1 MLILGRKV
9 LEQPSG
15 KNMRRR
21 DFILLAG
28 GAMFVQPFAVQA
40 AQAGKSVI
48 GFLGSG
54 SPEASTGPLRAFR
67 QGLKEAG
74 HVEGENLTIEYRWST
89 GYIGLPEMAAE
100 LVDHQVGVIVAAA
113 GLPAARAARDATAT
127 IPVVF
132 TIGVDPVAI
141 GLVPSLNRPGG
152 NLTGVTNF
160 NLELGQ
166 KRLELLHQV
175 MPGATAV
182 ALLVNPT
189 TGLAEPL
196 SKDLMQAARPFGL
209 EVHLLQ
215 AATEGEI
222 EDAFAKVVELQANA
236 LVVGADAYFA
246 SRSQQLAA
254 LSISHALPVIGSFR
268 PFAVA
273 GGLISYGASPAE
285 LYQLAGLYTGKIL
298 NGSKPADLPVLQTT
312 RFELIINLKTA
323 KRLGLQI
330 PTTLL
335 GSADEVIE

>member
-1 MLILGRKV
+1 
-9 LEQPSG
+9 
-15 KNMRRR
+15 MRRR
-21 DFILLAG
+21 DFILMAG
-28 GAMFVQPFAVQA
+28 GAMLVRPFAVQA

-48 GFLGSG
+48 GFLGID
-54 SPEASTGPLRAFR
+54 SPEASPVVLRAFR

-74 HVEGENLTIEYRWST
+74 HVEGENVTIEYRWST
-89 GYIGLPEMAAE
+89 GYVGLPEMAAE
-100 LVDHQVGVIVAAA
+100 LVHYQVAVIVAA
-113 GLPAARAARDATAT
+113 GGVPAARAAHAATET

-141 GLVPSLNRPGG
+141 GLVASINRPGG

-166 KRLELLHQV
+166 KRLELLRQV
-175 MPGATAV
+175 VPSATAV
-182 ALLVNPT
+182 ALLVNPN

-196 SKDLMQAARPFGL
+196 SKDLMEAARPLGL
-209 EVHLLQ
+209 EVHVLQ

-222 EDAFAKVVELQANA
+222 EDAFDRMMKLRANA

-254 LSISHALPVIGSFR
+254 LSISHALPAIGSFR
-268 PFAVA
+268 PFAAA
-273 GGLISYGASPAE
+273 GGLISYGTSIVE
-285 LYQLAGLYTGKIL
+285 LYQLAGLYAGKIL

-312 RFELIINLKTA
+312 KFELAINLKTA